1 MYRVW
6 PVWIGSTIPAAVWL
20 HPRLNTVTVQDLLTV
35 FFFHWVVIT
44 LTLILRDLHRLQQG
58 TESLEQRWAQEI
70 KKRESKRR
78 DRRRPSE
85 RRSQKKK

>member
-20 HPRLNTVTVQDLLTV
+20 HPRLSAITIHDLLTV

-44 LTLILRDLHRLQQG
+44 LTLMLRDLHRLQQG
-58 TESLEQRWAQEI
+58 TESLEQCWAQEI
-70 KKRESKRR
+70 ERRENERR
-78 DRRRPSE
+78 DRRRPGK
-85 RRSQKKK
+85 RRN